1 MAYVSVPK
9 DMTEVKTRLVMNLTK
24 RQVICFGAAAAIG
37 VPLFLSFKGMMG
49 NTGAMTLM
57 IAAVIPAFFFAI
69 YSKDGVI
76 PAERFMLLIL
86 RQMLFFPKI
95 RVYRT
100 QNLYAFLENNAVR
113 EKEEAIYGKAEKPA
127 GAGQTSAGSK
137 AVKAKGSTKGK
148 PVSKTRRT

>member
-9 DMTEVKTRLVMNLTK
+9 DMTEVKSRLIMNLTK

-37 VPLFLSFKGMMG
+37 VPLFLTFRGIIG

-76 PAERFMLLIL
+76 PAEKFILLVL
-86 RQMLFFPKI
+86 RQKFFYPKI

-100 QNLYAFLENNAVR
+100 QNMYAYIAHGKEDNI
-113 EKEEAIYGKAEKPA
+113 EKTSKPA
-127 GAGQTSAGSK
+127 
-137 AVKAKGSTKGK
+137 VKPAKNKTRPKGK
-148 PVSKTRRT
+148 PPRT

>member
-37 VPLFLSFKGMMG
+37 VPLFLGFRGVIG

-57 IAAVIPAFFFAI
+57 IVAVIPAFFFAI

-76 PAERFMLLIL
+76 PAEKFLLLML
-86 RQMLFFPKI
+86 RQMIFYPKI

-100 QNLYAFLENNAVR
+100 QNLYEFLENCEQEGYFGETR
-113 EKEEAIYGKAEKPA
+113 TPA
-127 GAGQTSAGSK
+127 GAGQNRAAK
-137 AVKAKGSTKGK
+137 NKGSPKD
-148 PVSKTRRT
+148 KTRRT

>member
-24 RQVICFGAAAAIG
+24 RQIICFGAAAAIG
-37 VPLFLSFKGMMG
+37 APLFLTFRGVIG
-49 NTGAMTLM
+49 NTGAMVLM

-76 PAERFMLLIL
+76 PAEKFILLVL
-86 RQMLFFPKI
+86 RQMFFYPKI

-100 QNLYAFLENNAVR
+100 QNMYALIENNAINEQEGYFV
-113 EKEEAIYGKAEKPA
+113 KAEKPA
-127 GAGQTSAGSK
+127 GAGQRNSAGK
-137 AVKAKGSTKGK
+137 TAKTKSSSKGK
-148 PVSKTRRT
+148 PVGKTRRT

>member
-9 DMTEVKTRLVMNLTK
+9 DMTEVKTRLIMNLTK

-37 VPLFLSFKGMMG
+37 VPLFLGFRGTMG
-49 NTGAMTLM
+49 NTGAMFLM

-76 PAERFMLLIL
+76 PAEKFLLLIL
-86 RQMLFFPKI
+86 RQMFFYPKI

-100 QNLYAFLENNAVR
+100 TNLYACIEDMTQNNKEGYF
-113 EKEEAIYGKAEKPA
+113 EKAKTTASPRKPRAGGKTEQGK
-127 GAGQTSAGSK
+127 SGSK
-137 AVKAKGSTKGK
+137 GK
-148 PVSKTRRT
+148 HISKTRST